1 VLIGKEVATV
11 TVSSVTCDGVA
22 MTAITSGATFGNQ
35 GVWAY
40 WIHKPTGTTTDI
52 AVTWSG
58 AATSAQEHIAVYAI
72 TDAVFPPL
80 VSGTN
85 TSTDMD
91 AGTPLTTGSQTIP
104 TNGGALAIASC
115 ANDATTK
122 TWANITSDLDTDA
135 GDFRFSTAKRTTS
148 GTVTMTCTGST
159 NQEDGALLYMIFAQ
173 QALPAVSMQTMRAA

>member
-1 VLIGKEVATV
+1 
-11 TVSSVTCDGVA
+11 
-22 MTAITSGATFGNQ
+22 MTAITSGATFGSQ
-35 GVWAY
+35 GAWAY
-40 WIHKPTGTTTDI
+40 WIPYPAGTTATI

-58 AATSAQEHIAVYAI
+58 AATNVQEHIAVYAI

-80 VSGTN
+80 VSGTS

-91 AGTPLTTGSQTIP
+91 ASAPLTTGSQTIP

-122 TWANITSDLDTDA
+122 TWANITIDLDTDA
-135 GDFRFSTAKRTTS
+135 GDFRFTTAKSTTS

-159 NQEDGALLYMIFAQ
+159 NQEDGAMVYMIFAQ
-173 QALPAVSMQTMRAA
+173 PDLPQVRMAPLRGY